1 MAGPRPYRYGSL
13 INVFGLFTRPVVFR
27 AQTGQLGQLYVDLPG
42 TEAGQEKIV
51 LRALSGMGRVRVR
64 SKSND
69 FGHVTIQFS
78 AGFESYSLHCN
89 TGKAFIRGESGG
101 DEIAR
106 MLTFMR
112 KSGRFR
118 DLDRGKTA
126 SRPTF

>member
-1 MAGPRPYRYGSL
+1 MAGPRPHRYGSL

-27 AQTGQLGQLYVDLPG
+27 AQTGQLGQLYIDLPG
-42 TEAGQEKIV
+42 VEEGREKEV
-51 LRALSGMGRVRVR
+51 LRALKGMGRVRIK

-78 AGFESYSLHCN
+78 ASFESYSLHGN

-106 MLTFMR
+106 MLAFMR
-112 KSGRFR
+112 KSRRFR
-118 DLDRGKTA
+118 DLDKRKK
-126 SRPTF
+126 